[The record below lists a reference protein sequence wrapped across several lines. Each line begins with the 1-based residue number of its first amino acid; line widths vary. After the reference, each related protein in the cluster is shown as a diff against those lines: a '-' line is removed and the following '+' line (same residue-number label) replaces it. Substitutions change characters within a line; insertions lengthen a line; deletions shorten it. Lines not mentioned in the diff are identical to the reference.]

1 MKKKYSFQA
10 TSNYFNCL
18 IPNQVIFPQGHRNS
32 DFYPKSFNNTQFAFY
47 QLPLNKMNYVPQVT
61 NINMNLFVNNEV
73 IKLKKETKKSKEKE
87 TLNFE
92 SLEELQEY
100 LSKGKQLG
108 NYIKC
113 RKNTDTMI
121 NLTKKLPSEKI
132 GELIELI
139 KTKLKDIMISN
150 NKFSQ
155 KLFEQCNAEQRL
167 KVLTII
173 KDQFADIS
181 MNKWGSFSLQALIK
195 NISLPEEH
203 ELIKTC
209 IQGKL
214 SELSMN
220 KRSNFILQKL
230 LLILNEKTIES
241 LCEEMLHLF
250 DYLICNT
257 LGVGLLKSFVF
268 TIRNTE
274 IRAILLK
281 KITENLNALLNTPPG
296 IALILQILEKFD
308 AVTNEAIITQILSNI
323 DLYIRNTFS
332 LPIIKKCISLSNNK
346 LLKCIEESFF
356 ESQSMMFLVSSEDGR
371 SLLSLLYTKI
381 PKKVQYDSLVYLEK
395 RAKEIKANFGDEQ
408 LSQVIYKFIEDCTK

>member
-1 MKKKYSFQA
+1 
-10 TSNYFNCL
+10 
-18 IPNQVIFPQGHRNS
+18 
-32 DFYPKSFNNTQFAFY
+32 
-47 QLPLNKMNYVPQVT
+47 MNYVPQVT

-73 IKLKKETKKSKEKE
+73 IKPKKETKKSKEKE

-296 IALILQILEKFD
+296 NALILQILEKFD

>member
-18 IPNQVIFPQGHRNS
+18 IPNQIIFPQGHRNS
-32 DFYPKSFNNTQFAFY
+32 DFYPKSFNNSQFVFY
-47 QLPLNKMNYVPQVT
+47 QLPFTQMNYVPQVT

-73 IKLKKETKKSKEKE
+73 NKSKKETKKSKEKE
-87 TLNFE
+87 TINLE

-113 RKNTDTMI
+113 RKNTETMI
-121 NLTKKLPSEKI
+121 NLIKKLPSEKI
-132 GELIELI
+132 SELIELI
-139 KTKLKDIMISN
+139 KPKLKDIMISN

-155 KLFEQCNAEQRL
+155 KLFEKCNAEQRL

-220 KRSNFILQKL
+220 KRSNFVLQKL
-230 LLILNEKTIES
+230 FLIFNEKSIES

-250 DYLICNT
+250 DYLICNS

-268 TIRNTE
+268 TIRSTDV
-274 IRAILLK
+274 RAILLK
-281 KITENLNALLNTPPG
+281 KITENLKALLNTPSG
-296 IALILQILEKFD
+296 NALILQILEKFD
-308 AVTNEAIITQILSNI
+308 AFTNEEIITQILSNI
-323 DLYIRNTFS
+323 EIYIRNTFS
-332 LPIIKKCISLSNNK
+332 FSIIKQCILLSNNK
-346 LLKCIEESFF
+346 LLKCIEDTFF
-356 ESQSMMFLVSSEDGR
+356 ESQSIIFLVSSEEGR

-395 RAKEIKANFGDEQ
+395 RAKEIKVNFGDEQ
-408 LSQVIYKFIEDCTK
+408 LSQIIYTFIEDCTK

>member
-1 MKKKYSFQA
+1 
-10 TSNYFNCL
+10 
-18 IPNQVIFPQGHRNS
+18 
-32 DFYPKSFNNTQFAFY
+32 
-47 QLPLNKMNYVPQVT
+47 
-61 NINMNLFVNNEV
+61 
-73 IKLKKETKKSKEKE
+73 
-87 TLNFE
+87 
-92 SLEELQEY
+92 
-100 LSKGKQLG
+100 
-108 NYIKC
+108 
-113 RKNTDTMI
+113 
-121 NLTKKLPSEKI
+121 
-132 GELIELI
+132 
-139 KTKLKDIMISN
+139 
-150 NKFSQ
+150 
-155 KLFEQCNAEQRL
+155 
-167 KVLTII
+167 
-173 KDQFADIS
+173 
-181 MNKWGSFSLQALIK
+181 
-195 NISLPEEH
+195 
-203 ELIKTC
+203 
-209 IQGKL
+209 
-214 SELSMN
+214 MN

-395 RAKEIKANFGDEQ
+395 RAKEIKANCGDEQ